1 MPERRKK
8 DVPSRGPPPGD
19 PNRLYPPSDHQYP
32 GGDENPYAGP
42 PSGNLYHG
50 VDQHGFSLPE
60 NSSQPYA
67 AESHLQGHTTRS
79 RPQSYGTQHL
89 HPYDAP
95 HHPQQDP
102 FERPPPR
109 RPTDRDRRYD
119 EPAESEDSAVSMIN
133 QNTGSRRI
141 RPDNERRYDSR
152 AKNEQSALTVRGET
166 TVAPRRQTD
175 IERRSDKLV
184 HSGKA
189 RKSRNTAEA
198 PAPGVKISGGGG
210 NINMSYEGNFAANIK
225 NDARI
230 FDVTLRH
237 QDDKSKGHHSE
248 GRTIESSNDNRTTG
262 RNRTQAIE
270 SSRDDQNTGRSRT
283 KAIEPSRGSRSTQP
297 TGAQVRDYYAIL
309 GCTIDDSA
317 VDITRKGMSK
327 QSELVERPTRRMSK
341 KELQKHEAKIDLVN
355 EAFDVLDS
363 EKTRLE
369 YNKEWRSLYGKK
381 GSSQQQRT

>member
-1 MPERRKK
+1 MSDRKK
-8 DVPSRGPPPGD
+8 GNVPSKRPPHRD
-19 PNRLYPPSDHQYP
+19 SDLLQPPSNNRYP

-79 RPQSYGTQHL
+79 RPQSFGTGRHL
-89 HPYDAP
+89 HPYGTQP
-95 HHPQQDP
+95 RPQQDP
-102 FERPPPR
+102 LERPPPR
-109 RPTDRDRRYD
+109 RPTDRDRLYD
-119 EPAESEDSAVSMIN
+119 EPAEREDSAVTMIN
-133 QNTGSRRI
+133 QNTGSRRS
-141 RPDNERRYDSR
+141 RPDNERRYDSTTE
-152 AKNEQSALTVRGET
+152 NEQSALTVRGPT
-166 TVAPRRQTD
+166 TVATRPPTD
-175 IERRSDKLV
+175 IVRRSDKLN
-184 HSGKA
+184 SGKA

-210 NINMSYEGNFAANIK
+210 NINMSYVGNFAANIK

-270 SSRDDQNTGRSRT
+270 SSRDDQNMGRSRT

-309 GCTIDDSA
+309 GCTIDDNA

-327 QSELVERPTRRMSK
+327 QSELIERATRRMSK